1 MGGEL
6 PLLPFGNPIGP
17 STLLRMVSLPF
28 EGLRALSYID
38 GSNHFVP
45 ASRGG
50 VNIESKDIA
59 QNCFKPSEL
68 PKRPPEGFLP
78 VPPASF
84 SSSPPSVFPE
94 AFAYG

>member
-1 MGGEL
+1 MGEEL

-28 EGLRALSYID
+28 EGLGALSYID

-50 VNIESKDIA
+50 VYINGISAGPFGGRLK
-59 QNCFKPSEL
+59 NH
-68 PKRPPEGFLP
+68 
-78 VPPASF
+78 
-84 SSSPPSVFPE
+84 
-94 AFAYG
+94 